1 MGLLILEIIK
11 ALLEALKEYQKEQRL
26 LAESKKNA
34 EDMKSIDQSFEVQ
47 DAKTLNDIFM
57 HRLNDRVSKS
67 PAKGDKV

>member
-1 MGLLILEIIK
+1 MASLILQIIM
-11 ALLEALKEYQKEQRL
+11 ALIEALKEYQKTQRL
-26 LAESKKNA
+26 LAESKKNT

-57 HRLNDRVSKS
+57 RRLNDRVPKS